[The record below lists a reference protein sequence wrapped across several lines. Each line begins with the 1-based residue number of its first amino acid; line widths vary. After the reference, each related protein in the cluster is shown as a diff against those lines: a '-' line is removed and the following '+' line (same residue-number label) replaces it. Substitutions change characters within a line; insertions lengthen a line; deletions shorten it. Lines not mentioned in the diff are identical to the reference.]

1 MLHALEETEMVKC
14 PKCDK
19 LLSSI
24 TAEAISI
31 KSGRKSWKGIA
42 YCCPYC
48 SAAISVTI
56 DQIALK
62 SDTVGEV
69 LRGLGRE

>member
-1 MLHALEETEMVKC
+1 MARC
-14 PKCDK
+14 PKCEK

-24 TAEAISI
+24 TLETISI
-31 KSGRKSWKGIA
+31 KAKGTSWHGCA

-48 SAAISVTI
+48 DAAISIAI
-56 DQIALK
+56 DPVALK

-69 LRGLGRE
+69 LRGLGKG

>member
-1 MLHALEETEMVKC
+1 MAKC
-14 PKCDK
+14 PYCDNTM
-19 LLSSI
+19 SSI

-31 KSGRKSWKGIA
+31 KSGRKGWKGIA
-42 YCCPYC
+42 YCCPSC
-48 SAAISVTI
+48 DAALSVTI

-69 LRGLGRE
+69 LRGLGKA